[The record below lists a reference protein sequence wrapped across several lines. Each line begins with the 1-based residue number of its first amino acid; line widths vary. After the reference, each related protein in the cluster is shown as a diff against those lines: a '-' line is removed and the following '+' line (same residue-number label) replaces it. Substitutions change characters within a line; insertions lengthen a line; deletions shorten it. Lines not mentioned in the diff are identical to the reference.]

1 MVKIQNQ
8 EKDKFDKIDFI
19 NKKGIIWE
27 PQGISNVT
35 KILLENYPY
44 TIFLITENNYY
55 KWN

>member
-19 NKKGIIWE
+19 NKKGIIWQ
-27 PQGISNVT
+27 PQGTSNVT